1 VAQSQGGQA
10 VNQEELKKFKR
21 SMEKLND
28 NSKPLSAEE
37 VEHLKRSFEQE
48 QKDLNVFHA
57 MIRKEAKP

>member
-1 VAQSQGGQA
+1 

-57 MIRKEAKP
+57 MIRKEVKP